1 MSIRSMLRPST
12 RNRQPSSRASVAS
25 ASPAST
31 DIRSRTCRKNSCGIA
46 VAARFASVKCA
57 VLSTSHISDEIASR
71 APRAFSHATSSDAT
85 IEPGLV
91 GANASWRI
99 TASASRMSGTSV
111 PIARSSALQ
120 ITVSSANRSSSR
132 WW

>member
-1 MSIRSMLRPST
+1 M
-12 RNRQPSSRASVAS
+12 
-25 ASPAST
+25 
-31 DIRSRTCRKNSCGIA
+31 
-46 VAARFASVKCA
+46 AARFASVKCA

-85 IEPGLV
+85 MDPGFV

-99 TASASRMSGTSV
+99 TASASVTSSTSV
-111 PIARSSALQ
+111 PIACNSAVH
-120 ITVSSANRSSSR
+120 TVVSSAKRSSSR